1 MQRRRANA
9 SPNIGRVGDSLGF
22 GIDGLAPTLRV
33 VTPVWN
39 QAPLDWI
46 ERAFACLVVLS
57 NDQQLLARRSVVAR
71 ANVAHPT
78 VANVEAF
85 NDGEAKWS

>member
-1 MQRRRANA
+1 MAIVSALALMGLR
-9 SPNIGRVGDSLGF
+9 PPF
-22 GIDGLAPTLRV
+22 GSSHLCGIRPHLIR
-33 VTPVWN
+33 
-39 QAPLDWI
+39 I

-57 NDQQLLARRSVVAR
+57 NNQQLLARRSVVAR

-85 NDGEAKWS
+85 NDGEAKWP